1 MLIIRGVNVYPSQVE
16 AILLELPELTPNYRI
31 VVERTGTLDAATV
44 EIETAQ
50 PGGALRE
57 HAERLLLETIGCSIA
72 VHLKEPGTLPRFR
85 GWQAVTRGGPAHMK
99 LCMFTPIELDL
110 ERGWPGKLD
119 GDRVIQV
126 AAQTLEA
133 FFTGGGTA
141 REHAVYPLAE
151 VRFLVPVLRPPAIRI
166 FDGSDFHFGNPTSL
180 YGPDEDVPVPL
191 ERVEALL
198 RPAAVIGAQEQIGG
212 FTAMND
218 WHAPELEG
226 ARRTT
231 SRPRSGRSS
240 SRPTSTL
247 LPASTGRARRPGAA
261 QHRAPSGR
269 RDRHR
274 PGPAR
279 RGREG
284 RDRRV

>member
-1 MLIIRGVNVYPSQVE
+1 
-16 AILLELPELTPNYRI
+16 
-31 VVERTGTLDAATV
+31 
-44 EIETAQ
+44 
-50 PGGALRE
+50 
-57 HAERLLLETIGCSIA
+57 
-72 VHLKEPGTLPRFR
+72 
-85 GWQAVTRGGPAHMK
+85 MK
-99 LCMFTPIELDL
+99 LCMFTPVELDL

-141 REHAVYPLAE
+141 REHAVYPLAD

-166 FDGSDFHFGNPTSL
+166 FDGSDFRFGNPTSL

-226 ARRTT
+226 AKAYDFATSLGPVVVTPDEHTPPGVDWDALVGQARRNTE
-231 SRPRSGRSS
+231 
-240 SRPTSTL
+240 L
-247 LPASTGRARRPGAA
+247 LPGDVIAADPVERVAVQKGQSAELDLPGIGVL
-261 QHRAPSGR
+261 RNR
-269 RDRHR
+269 L
-274 PGPAR
+274 
-279 RGREG
+279 
-284 RDRRV
+284 V